1 MGTTPGDPNPQHSLS
16 MAADGDPQAW
26 REIVDAFSPRVYAL
40 LLRQCGDRELAE
52 ELTQQTFVKLVSQLA
67 RRRYEEQGKF
77 ESWLFRIATNGLRDE
92 IRRRRRQARPM
103 DFTAGDGNDGRDR
116 IAEPVSPDAQ
126 NPFEGASRAEQ
137 IELLRR
143 AVAQLS
149 EVDQQI
155 LNLRHTAGLSY
166 VQIAEVLDEPLGTV
180 LARGHRALGKL
191 RRKMTSQTAPPTP
204 DSEV

>member
-1 MGTTPGDPNPQHSLS
+1 MGLTPGDPDPQHSLA

-26 REIVDAFSPRVYAL
+26 RDLVDSFSPRVYAL

-67 RRRYEEQGKF
+67 QRRYDEQGKF

-92 IRRRRRQARPM
+92 MRRRRRQARPM
-103 DFTAGDGNDGRDR
+103 DFTAGDGANGRDG
-116 IAEPVSPDAQ
+116 ITEPVSPNAQ
-126 NPFEGASRAEQ
+126 DPFEGASRAEQ
-137 IELLRR
+137 IDLLRR
-143 AVAQLS
+143 AVSQLS
-149 EVDQQI
+149 EADQKI
-155 LNLRHTAGLSY
+155 LHLRHTAGLSY

-191 RRKMTSQTAPPTP
+191 RKKMTTQTAPPTP
-204 DSEV
+204 NPEA